1 MDRLVRP
8 VEPWTEL
15 EGPMHP
21 DTIVTEA
28 NLAMFL
34 HKLKRNEEAEVRL
47 TRVVDRA
54 AQVFGEAHENT
65 LAARTR
71 RTGRTS

>member
-1 MDRLVRP
+1 MVRF

-21 DTIVTEA
+21 DTIITEA
-28 NLAMFL
+28 NLAML
-34 HKLKRNEEAEVRL
+34 LRKLKRNEEAEVRL
-47 TRVVDRA
+47 ARVVDRA
-54 AQVFGEAHENT
+54 AQAFGGAHENT